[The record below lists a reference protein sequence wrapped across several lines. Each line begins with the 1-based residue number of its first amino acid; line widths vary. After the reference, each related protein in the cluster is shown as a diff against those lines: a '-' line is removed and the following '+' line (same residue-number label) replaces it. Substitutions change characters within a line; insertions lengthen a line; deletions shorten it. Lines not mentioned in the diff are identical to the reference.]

1 MSRGRDR
8 TLTPP
13 LSADLERALAHE
25 FPPDQQ
31 TVARSLLAAYGVAE
45 HEREVE
51 RVRRA
56 LLALSRGKLAYLG
69 HYLALAQHD
78 HHDVLYWAD
87 HPEQAPK
94 R

>member
-1 MSRGRDR
+1 MS
-8 TLTPP
+8 PP
-13 LSADLERALAHE
+13 LSGDLERALARE
-25 FPPDQQ
+25 FAPDEQ
-31 TVARSLLAAYGVAE
+31 TVARGMLAAYGGAE
-45 HEREVE
+45 HQREVE

-69 HYLALAQHD
+69 HYLAVAQHD
-78 HHDVLYWAD
+78 YREVLYWAD

>member
-1 MSRGRDR
+1 MTER
-8 TLTPP
+8 
-13 LSADLERALAHE
+13 LSADVERVLVREFALAE
-25 FPPDQQ
+25 Q
-31 TVARSLLAAYGVAE
+31 TVARGMLARYGAAA

-56 LLALSRGKLAYLG
+56 LLSLSQGKLAHLG
-69 HYLALAQHD
+69 HYLAVAQRD
-78 HHDVLYWAD
+78 YRDVLYWAD

>member
-1 MSRGRDR
+1 M
-8 TLTPP
+8 TQP
-13 LSADLERALAHE
+13 LSAGVERALTRV
-25 FPPDQQ
+25 FPAEQQ
-31 TVARSLLAAYGVAE
+31 TVARSMLAAYGGAA

-56 LLALSRGKLAYLG
+56 LLALSQGKLAYLG
-69 HYLALAQHD
+69 HYLAVAQRD
-78 HHDVLYWAD
+78 YRDVLYWAD

>member
-1 MSRGRDR
+1 VS
-8 TLTPP
+8 LP
-13 LSADLERALAHE
+13 LSADLERALGGE
-25 FPPDQQ
+25 FPADEQP
-31 TVARSLLAAYGVAE
+31 VARSMLASYGGAA

-69 HYLALAQHD
+69 HYLAVAQHD
-78 HHDVLYWAD
+78 YRDVLYWAD

>member
-1 MSRGRDR
+1 V
-8 TLTPP
+8 TQP
-13 LSADLERALAHE
+13 LSAEVELALTRE
-25 FPPDQQ
+25 FPADQQ
-31 TVARSLLAAYGVAE
+31 TVARSMLAGYGGAA

-51 RVRRA
+51 RVRQA

-69 HYLALAQHD
+69 HYLAVAQHD
-78 HHDVLYWAD
+78 YRDVLYWAD

>member
-1 MSRGRDR
+1 M
-8 TLTPP
+8 TPRLP
-13 LSADLERALAHE
+13 ADLERALAQE
-25 FPPDQQ
+25 FAPEEQA
-31 TVARSLLAAYGVAE
+31 VARDMLRRYGAAA

-56 LLALSRGKLAYLG
+56 LLALSQGKLAHLG
-69 HYLALAQHD
+69 HYLAVAQRDYRH
-78 HHDVLYWAD
+78 VLYWAD

>member
-1 MSRGRDR
+1 VS
-8 TLTPP
+8 PP
-13 LSADLERALAHE
+13 LSADLERALARE
-25 FPPDQQ
+25 FPPDER
-31 TVARSLLAAYGVAE
+31 TVARSMLAGYGTAE
-45 HEREVE
+45 HQREVE

-56 LLALSRGKLAYLG
+56 LLTLSRGKVAYLG

-78 HHDVLYWAD
+78 YREVLYWAD

>member
-1 MSRGRDR
+1 M
-8 TLTPP
+8 TPP
-13 LSADLERALAHE
+13 LSADLERALARE

-31 TVARSLLAAYGVAE
+31 AVARSMLAGYGLAE
-45 HEREVE
+45 HQREVE

-56 LLALSRGKLAYLG
+56 LLTLSRGKVDYLG
-69 HYLALAQHD
+69 HYLAIAQHD
-78 HHDVLYWAD
+78 YRDVLYWAD

>member
-1 MSRGRDR
+1 VSS
-8 TLTPP
+8 P
-13 LSADLERALAHE
+13 LSADLERALGRE
-25 FPPDQQ
+25 FPSDEQP
-31 TVARSLLAAYGVAE
+31 VARSMLAQYGVTE
-45 HEREVE
+45 HQREVE

-69 HYLALAQHD
+69 HYLAVAQHD
-78 HHDVLYWAD
+78 YRDVLYWAD

>member
-1 MSRGRDR
+1 VS
-8 TLTPP
+8 PP
-13 LSADLERALAHE
+13 LSADLERALARE
-25 FPPDQQ
+25 FPSDQQ
-31 TVARSLLAAYGVAE
+31 TAARGMLARYGVAA

-56 LLALSRGKLAYLG
+56 LLALSQGNLAHLG
-69 HYLALAQHD
+69 HYLSVAQHD
-78 HHDVLYWAD
+78 YRDVLYWAD